1 MTPDHRQNPKLLWG
15 IVSGLIVVIIAV
27 WIIIQFFLTQN
38 ETLPTHQGDLI
49 NAPAPQTISENSE
62 KATKP
67 EVTDVLSS
75 DNVLVDASIMTE
87 EVTSNATLAK
97 EEIARLEDI
106 QLQLDEQEKSL
117 KQQHSTADDLIKLKE
132 EQIKLLEAQLAQ

>member
-49 NAPAPQTISENSE
+49 NAPAPQTISENSD
-62 KATKP
+62 KATKT
-67 EVTDVLSS
+67 EVTDALSS

>member
-49 NAPAPQTISENSE
+49 NAPAPQTISENSD
-62 KATKP
+62 KPTKT
-67 EVTDVLSS
+67 EVTDALSS

-117 KQQHSTADDLIKLKE
+117 KQQHNTADELIKLKE

>member
-62 KATKP
+62 KATKT
-67 EVTDVLSS
+67 EVTDRLSS

-117 KQQHSTADDLIKLKE
+117 KQQHSTADELIKLKE

>member
-67 EVTDVLSS
+67 EVTDALSS

-106 QLQLDEQEKSL
+106 QLQLDEQEK
-117 KQQHSTADDLIKLKE
+117 A
-132 EQIKLLEAQLAQ
+132 

>member
-62 KATKP
+62 KATKT
-67 EVTDVLSS
+67 EVTDALSS

>member
-1 MTPDHRQNPKLLWG
+1 M
-15 IVSGLIVVIIAV
+15 
-27 WIIIQFFLTQN
+27 
-38 ETLPTHQGDLI
+38 PTHQGDLI

-67 EVTDVLSS
+67 EVTDALSS

>member
-67 EVTDVLSS
+67 EVTDALSS

>member
-38 ETLPTHQGDLI
+38 ETVPTHQGDLI
-49 NAPAPQTISENSE
+49 NAPAPQTISE
-62 KATKP
+62 KAAKP
-67 EVTDVLSS
+67 EETDALGS
-75 DNVLVDASIMTE
+75 DNALVDASIMTE
-87 EVTSNATLAK
+87 EVTSDATLAK

-117 KQQHSTADDLIKLKE
+117 KQQHNTADELIKLKE